1 MINTSLPKIK
11 IKLMLKKYLQK
22 KYKVFINSSLSE
34 KLISKRNS
42 LKDGFIYTLYS
53 DNSNLIEVGFTQN
66 NKILESKLMNKKFIL
81 LDKKKGSL
89 KELRTLK
96 RTLEELGLLI
106 LNNKYYKYSELL
118 IRHLHTL
125 GWPVGRSLYKQR
137 IIKKKILYAVN

>member
-1 MINTSLPKIK
+1 
-11 IKLMLKKYLQK
+11 MLKKYLEK
-22 KYKVFINSSLSE
+22 KYKILNNFSLSK
-34 KLISKRNS
+34 KLTFRRND

-53 DNSNLIEVGFTQN
+53 DNSNLIEVGFTQS
-66 NKILESKLMNKKFIL
+66 NKILENKLMNEKFIL

-89 KELRTLK
+89 RELRTLK

-125 GWPVGRSLYKQR
+125 GWPIGRSLYKQR
-137 IIKKKILYAVN
+137 VIKKKILYAVN

>member
-1 MINTSLPKIK
+1 
-11 IKLMLKKYLQK
+11 MLKKYLQK

-34 KLISKRNS
+34 KLISNRNN

-53 DNSNLIEVGFTQN
+53 DNSNLIEVGFTQS
-66 NKILESKLMNKKFIL
+66 NKILENKLINEKFIL

-96 RTLEELGLLI
+96 KTLEELGLFI

-137 IIKKKILYAVN
+137 VIKKKILYAVN

>member
-1 MINTSLPKIK
+1 
-11 IKLMLKKYLQK
+11 MLKKYLQK

-66 NKILESKLMNKKFIL
+66 NKILENKLMNKKFIL

-106 LNNKYYKYSELL
+106 LNNKYYIYSELL
-118 IRHLHTL
+118 IRHLNTL
-125 GWPVGRSLYKQR
+125 GWPIGRSLYKQR
-137 IIKKKILYAVN
+137 VIKKKILYAVN

>member
-1 MINTSLPKIK
+1 MSQLKIK
-11 IKLMLKKYLQK
+11 VKFMLKHFSSK
-22 KYKVFINSSLSE
+22 KYKIFENCSLIEKFIFN
-34 KLISKRNS
+34 RNN

-53 DNSNLIEVGFTQN
+53 DNSNLIEVGFTYS
-66 NKILESKLMNKKFIL
+66 NKKLENKLIHEKFIL

-89 KELRTLK
+89 RELRTLK
-96 RTLEELGLLI
+96 RTLEELGLFI

-137 IIKKKILYAVN
+137 VIKKKILYAVN

>member
-1 MINTSLPKIK
+1 MSLPKIK

-34 KLISKRNS
+34 KLIFKRNS

-66 NKILESKLMNKKFIL
+66 NKILENKLMNKKFIL

-137 IIKKKILYAVN
+137 VIKKKILYAIN

>member
-1 MINTSLPKIK
+1 MSLPKIK

-66 NKILESKLMNKKFIL
+66 NKILENKLMNKKFIL

-137 IIKKKILYAVN
+137 VIKKKILYSVN

>member
-1 MINTSLPKIK
+1 MSLPIIK
-11 IKLMLKKYLQK
+11 IKFMLKKYLDK
-22 KYKVFINSSLSE
+22 KYKNSNYFSLS
-34 KLISKRNS
+34 KKSIFNRNN

-53 DNSNLIEVGFTQN
+53 ENSNLIEVGFTQS
-66 NKILESKLMNKKFIL
+66 NKMLENKLMHEKFIL

-89 KELRTLK
+89 RELRTLK

-137 IIKKKILYAVN
+137 NIKKKIIYAIN

>member
-1 MINTSLPKIK
+1 MSLPKIK
-11 IKLMLKKYLQK
+11 IKFMLKKLLQK
-22 KYKVFINSSLSE
+22 TYKISSNSSLSE
-34 KLISKRNS
+34 KFIFKRNG

-66 NKILESKLMNKKFIL
+66 NKILENKLMNKKFIL

-137 IIKKKILYAVN
+137 VIKKKIIYAVN

>member
-1 MINTSLPKIK
+1 
-11 IKLMLKKYLQK
+11 MLKKYLQK
-22 KYKVFINSSLSE
+22 KYDMFNNSSLSE

-53 DNSNLIEVGFTQN
+53 DNSNLIEVGFTQS
-66 NKILESKLMNKKFIL
+66 NKIQENILMNEKFIL

-96 RTLEELGLLI
+96 RTLEELGVLI

-118 IRHLHTL
+118 IRHLNIL
-125 GWPVGRSLYKQR
+125 GWPVGRSLYKHR
-137 IIKKKILYAVN
+137 VIKKKILYAVN

>member
-1 MINTSLPKIK
+1 
-11 IKLMLKKYLQK
+11 MLKKYLQK

-34 KLISKRNS
+34 KLIFKRNS

-66 NKILESKLMNKKFIL
+66 NKILENKLMNKKFIL

-89 KELRTLK
+89 KELRTLI

-137 IIKKKILYAVN
+137 VIKKKIIYAVN

>member
-1 MINTSLPKIK
+1 
-11 IKLMLKKYLQK
+11 MLKKYLQK

-66 NKILESKLMNKKFIL
+66 NKILENKLMNKKFIL

-137 IIKKKILYAVN
+137 VIKKKILYAVN

>member
-1 MINTSLPKIK
+1 MI
-11 IKLMLKKYLQK
+11 KKYLEK
-22 KYKVFINSSLSE
+22 KYKIFYNSSLSE
-34 KLISKRNS
+34 KFILKRNS

-53 DNSNLIEVGFTQN
+53 DNSNLIEVGFTQS
-66 NKILESKLMNKKFIL
+66 NKILENKLMNEKFIL

-89 KELRTLK
+89 RELRTLK

-125 GWPVGRSLYKQR
+125 GWPIGRSLYKQR
-137 IIKKKILYAVN
+137 VIKKKILYAVN

>member
-53 DNSNLIEVGFTQN
+53 DNSNLIEVGFTKS
-66 NKILESKLMNKKFIL
+66 NKILENKLMNKKFIL

-106 LNNKYYKYSELL
+106 LNNKYYIYSELL
-118 IRHLHTL
+118 IRHLNTL
-125 GWPVGRSLYKQR
+125 GWPIGRSLYKQR
-137 IIKKKILYAVN
+137 VIKKKILYAVN

>member
-1 MINTSLPKIK
+1 MSLPKIK

-22 KYKVFINSSLSE
+22 KYKVFINSLLSE

-53 DNSNLIEVGFTQN
+53 DNSNLIEVGFTKS
-66 NKILESKLMNKKFIL
+66 NKILENKLMNKKFIL

-96 RTLEELGLLI
+96 RTLEELGLMI
-106 LNNKYYKYSELL
+106 LNNKYYIYSELL
-118 IRHLHTL
+118 IRHLNTL
-125 GWPVGRSLYKQR
+125 GWPIGRSLYKQR
-137 IIKKKILYAVN
+137 VIKKKILYAVN

>member
-1 MINTSLPKIK
+1 MSLPKIK

-66 NKILESKLMNKKFIL
+66 NKILENKLMNKKFIL

-96 RTLEELGLLI
+96 RTLEELGLCI

-118 IRHLHTL
+118 IRHLNTL
-125 GWPVGRSLYKQR
+125 GWPIGRSLYKQR
-137 IIKKKILYAVN
+137 VIKKKILYAVN

>member
-1 MINTSLPKIK
+1 MSLPKIK

-66 NKILESKLMNKKFIL
+66 NKILENKLMNKKFIL

-125 GWPVGRSLYKQR
+125 GWPIGRSLYKQR
-137 IIKKKILYAVN
+137 VIKKKILYAVN

>member
-1 MINTSLPKIK
+1 MSLPKIK
-11 IKLMLKKYLQK
+11 IKFMLKKYLQK
-22 KYKVFINSSLSE
+22 KYKIFTNSSLSE
-34 KLISKRNS
+34 KFIFKRNS

-66 NKILESKLMNKKFIL
+66 NKILENKLMNKKFIL

-137 IIKKKILYAVN
+137 VIKKKIIYAVN

>member
-1 MINTSLPKIK
+1 
-11 IKLMLKKYLQK
+11 MLKKYLQK
-22 KYKVFINSSLSE
+22 KYDIFNNSSLSE
-34 KLISKRNS
+34 KFIFKRNG

-53 DNSNLIEVGFTQN
+53 DNSNLIEVGFTPS
-66 NKILESKLMNKKFIL
+66 NKILENKLMNEKLIL

-96 RTLEELGLLI
+96 KTLEELGLLI

-137 IIKKKILYAVN
+137 VIKKIIYALN

>member
-1 MINTSLPKIK
+1 
-11 IKLMLKKYLQK
+11 MLKKYFKK
-22 KYKVFINSSLSE
+22 KYNIFDNSLLTEKFIF
-34 KLISKRNS
+34 KRND

-53 DNSNLIEVGFTQN
+53 DNSNLIEVGFTQSS
-66 NKILESKLMNKKFIL
+66 KILENKLMNEKFIL

-125 GWPVGRSLYKQR
+125 GWPVGRSIYKQR
-137 IIKKKILYAVN
+137 VIKKKILYAVN

>member
-1 MINTSLPKIK
+1 MSLPKIK

-22 KYKVFINSSLSE
+22 KYKVIINSSLSE

-42 LKDGFIYTLYS
+42 LKNGFIYTLYS
-53 DNSNLIEVGFTQN
+53 DNSNLIEVGFTQSS
-66 NKILESKLMNKKFIL
+66 KILENKLMNEKFIL
-81 LDKKKGSL
+81 LEKKKGSL
-89 KELRTLK
+89 NELRTLK

-137 IIKKKILYAVN
+137 VIKKKILYAVN